1 MIRPKAFTLFLIAFC
16 SAFIF
21 SCKEKPQKKESS
33 STIEIKAEVDKKAIT
48 KLADSIAMHAQVT
61 LLSNVANAIQ
71 QGGTEH
77 AVEFCNTKA
86 ISLTDSIA
94 GLYTVAIQRITN
106 KPRNPNNYL
115 ATAQDSLVWDKM
127 LQHTQEKGKLPT
139 GFLEAD
145 AGEYYYYKP
154 IAMGMPTCVKCHG
167 GTDDINPRTRE
178 ILQQRYPTDK
188 ATGYKT
194 GDFRGMW
201 KIKMKSL

>member
-1 MIRPKAFTLFLIAFC
+1 MRASKSIHLFLIAIC
-16 SAFIF
+16 TTVIF
-21 SCKEKPQKKESS
+21 SCKEKSQKEENLQ
-33 STIEIKAEVDKKAIT
+33 TVEVKAEVEEKTKI
-48 KLADSIAMHAQVT
+48 KLADSIAMHAQAT
-61 LLSNVANAIQ
+61 LLANVASAIQ
-71 QGGTEH
+71 KGGTEY
-77 AVEFCNTKA
+77 AVDFCNTQA

-94 GLYTVAIQRITN
+94 DLYTVTIQRITN

-154 IAMGMPTCVKCHG
+154 ITMGMPTCVKCHG
-167 GTDDINPRTRE
+167 GTEDINPRTRE

>member
-1 MIRPKAFTLFLIAFC
+1 
-16 SAFIF
+16 
-21 SCKEKPQKKESS
+21 
-33 STIEIKAEVDKKAIT
+33 
-48 KLADSIAMHAQVT
+48 MHAQVT

-106 KPRNPNNYL
+106 KPSNPNNYL

-154 IAMGMPTCVKCHG
+154 IAMGMT
-167 GTDDINPRTRE
+167 TRSDE
-178 ILQQRYPTDK
+178 HTSELQ
-188 ATGYKT
+188 
-194 GDFRGMW
+194 
-201 KIKMKSL
+201 